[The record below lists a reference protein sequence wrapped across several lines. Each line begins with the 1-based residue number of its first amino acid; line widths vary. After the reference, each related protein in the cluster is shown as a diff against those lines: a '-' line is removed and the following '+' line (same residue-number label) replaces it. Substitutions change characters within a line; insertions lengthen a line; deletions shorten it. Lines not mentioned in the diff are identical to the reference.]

1 MKGLLLY
8 NINAGKGHIAR
19 RVEGLIAI
27 FREAGIELRSKLI
40 NFNVNPF
47 EGDEDAEIAVI
58 CGGDGTI
65 NYVVNSMRALGLNP
79 VLGIIPA
86 GTANDFANSLGMP
99 RNIFKA
105 ARQIANGRDTKVDC
119 GVVNGYRFVN
129 VLSFGVL
136 TTTSQRTSDKEKHL
150 VGKLAYLRVGSRDL
164 RTMHRI
170 PLIIRING
178 EEFSTD
184 AVMFLALNGKSA
196 GHFPLAPSAMVD
208 DGMLDVL
215 IMEYGKPVRTCWNM
229 MRYLLGNKPSAVR
242 YMRSNRIEI
251 LSDICERTD
260 VDGQRGPDFPMLVE
274 CEHNALTVRR

>member
-1 MKGLLLY
+1 MKGLLIY
-8 NINAGKGHIAR
+8 NVNAGKGHIAR
-19 RVEGLIAI
+19 RVEDIVAI
-27 FREAGIELRSKLI
+27 FREEGIELRPKLI
-40 NFNVNPF
+40 NFGVNPF
-47 EGDEDAEIAVI
+47 EGDEEAEIAVI

-65 NYVVNSMRALGLNP
+65 NYVVNAMYDLGISP
-79 VLGIIPA
+79 ELGIIPA

-99 RNIFKA
+99 RNILKA
-105 ARQIANGRDTKVDC
+105 ARQIAKGKTTKVDC
-119 GVVNGYRFVN
+119 GIVNGYRFVN

-136 TTTSQRTSDKEKHL
+136 TTTSQRTTDKEKHI

-196 GHFPLAPSAMVD
+196 GHFTLAPSASVE

-215 IMEYGKPVRTCWNM
+215 VMEYSKPVRVFWNM
-229 MRYLLGNKPSAVR
+229 LRYLVGNKPSAVR
-242 YMRSNRIEI
+242 YMRSKRIEI
-251 LSDICERTD
+251 LSEKHERTD

-274 CEHNALTVRR
+274 CDHNALKVRR

>member
-1 MKGLLLY
+1 MKGLLIY

-19 RVEGLIAI
+19 RVEDIVEI
-27 FREAGIELRSKLI
+27 FRKAGIELRPKLT
-40 NFNVNPF
+40 NFEVNPF
-47 EGDEDAEIAVI
+47 EGNEDVEIAVV

-65 NYVVNSMRALGLNP
+65 NYVVNSMYVLGIRP
-79 VLGIIPA
+79 QLGIIPA
-86 GTANDFANSLGMP
+86 GTANDFANALGMP
-99 RNIFKA
+99 RNILKA
-105 ARQIANGRDTKVDC
+105 ARQIAYGSETAVDC

-136 TTTSQRTSDKEKHL
+136 TTTSQRTSDKEKHI

-184 AVMFLALNGKSA
+184 AVMFLAMNGKSA
-196 GHFPLAPSAMVD
+196 GHFTLAPSASVE
-208 DGMLDVL
+208 DGLLDILVL
-215 IMEYGKPVRTCWNM
+215 EYSKPVRIFWNM
-229 MRYLLGNKPSAVR
+229 IRYLLGNKPSAVR
-242 YMRSNRIEI
+242 HMRSERIEI
-251 LSDICERTD
+251 LSEKHERTD

-274 CEHNALTVRR
+274 CEKGVLRIRR

>member
-1 MKGLLLY
+1 MKGLLIY
-8 NINAGKGHIAR
+8 NVNAGKGHIAR
-19 RVEGLIAI
+19 RVEDIVAI
-27 FREAGIELRSKLI
+27 FRKEGIELRPKLI
-40 NFNVNPF
+40 NFGVNPF

-65 NYVVNSMRALGLNP
+65 NYVVNAMYDLGISP
-79 VLGIIPA
+79 ELGIIPA

-99 RNIFKA
+99 RNILKA
-105 ARQIANGRDTKVDC
+105 AQQIAKGKTTKVDC

-136 TTTSQRTSDKEKHL
+136 TTTSQRTTDKEKHI

-196 GHFPLAPSAMVD
+196 GHFTLAPSASVE

-215 IMEYGKPVRTCWNM
+215 VMEYSKPVRVFWNM
-229 MRYLLGNKPSAVR
+229 LRYLVGNKPSAVR
-242 YMRSNRIEI
+242 YMPS
-251 LSDICERTD
+251 
-260 VDGQRGPDFPMLVE
+260 
-274 CEHNALTVRR
+274 